1 LDLLSFSVLHGLN
14 EPILRKLPLPSPA
27 DRGYLHAQ
35 QILCEEDFIMKVD
48 EGKLNAFVEK
58 AVTDLAAGYGGVMT
72 VLGHKLGL
80 YKAMAH
86 AGPLDSSEVAQRS
99 GCAERYVREWL
110 NSQAA
115 AGYVLYHTTSATYE
129 LTAEQALVLAEDDS
143 PVFMPPAWE
152 VPVSMFLDEEKTL
165 EAFRTG
171 KGVAWDEHNER
182 LFCGVAAFYRNGYRN
197 SLVRE
202 WLPALRGVEEKLRAG
217 AKVADVGCGHGH
229 STMLMAEAFPRSRFW
244 GFDYH
249 EKSIDSAR
257 GHARNTKI
265 ENHVSFEVASA
276 VGYPAG
282 GFDLICFFDCLH
294 DMGDPVGAAR
304 HAKRALTHDGTVMLV
319 EPFANDRIEENLN
332 TVGRLYYS
340 ASTTLCCAHSLS
352 EDGAAALGAQAGEA
366 RLANVFT
373 KAGFTEFRKAKVT
386 PFNLILEAKV

>member
-1 LDLLSFSVLHGLN
+1 MNVDERKLN
-14 EPILRKLPLPSPA
+14 E
-27 DRGYLHAQ
+27 
-35 QILCEEDFIMKVD
+35 
-48 EGKLNAFVEK
+48 FVEK

-80 YKAMAH
+80 YKAMAG
-86 AGPLDSSEVAQRS
+86 AGPLDSSEIAKRS

-115 AGYVLYHTTSATYE
+115 AGYVVYHPTSATYE
-129 LTAEQALVLAEDDS
+129 LTAEQALVLADDDS

-152 VPVSMFLDEEKTL
+152 VPVSMFFDEEKSI

-171 KGVAWDEHNER
+171 KGVAWDAHDER

-202 WLPALRGVEEKLRAG
+202 WLPALRGVEAKLRAG

-229 STMLMAEAFPRSRFW
+229 STILMADAFPRSRFW

-249 EKSIDSAR
+249 EKSIETAR
-257 GHARNTKI
+257 CHARKTGI
-265 ENHVSFEVASA
+265 ENRVSFEVASA
-276 VGYPAG
+276 TNYPAED
-282 GFDLICFFDCLH
+282 FDLICFFDCLH
-294 DMGDPVGAAR
+294 DMGDPVGAAK
-304 HAKRALTHDGTVMLV
+304 HAKKALTGDGTVMLV
-319 EPFANDRIEENLN
+319 EPFANDHVEENLN
-332 TVGRLYYS
+332 VVGRLYYS

-352 EDGAAALGAQAGEA
+352 EDGTTALGAQAGEA
-366 RLANVFT
+366 RLAHVFA
-373 KAGFTEFRKAKVT
+373 KAGFTNFGRAKST

>member
-1 LDLLSFSVLHGLN
+1 MKLD
-14 EPILRKLPLPSPA
+14 ERKL
-27 DRGYLHAQ
+27 
-35 QILCEEDFIMKVD
+35 D
-48 EGKLNAFVEK
+48 EFVEK

-80 YKAMAH
+80 YKAMAD
-86 AGPLDSSEVAQRS
+86 AGPLDSSELAKRS

-115 AGYVLYHTTSATYE
+115 AGYLVYHATSATYE
-129 LTAEQALVLAEDDS
+129 LTPEQSLVLAQDDS

-152 VPVSMFLDEEKTL
+152 VPVSMFLDEAKTM

-171 KGVAWDEHNER
+171 KGVAWDQHNER
-182 LFCGVAAFYRNGYRN
+182 LFCGVAAFYRNAYRN
-197 SLVRE
+197 NLVRE
-202 WLPALRGVEEKLRAG
+202 WLPSLRGVEEKLRAG

-229 STMLMAEAFPRSRFW
+229 STILMAEAFPQSRFW

-249 EKSIDSAR
+249 AKSIASAR
-257 GHARNTKI
+257 SHARNTEF
-265 ENHVSFEVASA
+265 ENRVSFEVASA
-276 VGYPAG
+276 MSYPAE

-294 DMGDPVGAAR
+294 DMGDPVGAAQY
-304 HAKRALTHDGTVMLV
+304 AKRALAQDGTVMLV
-319 EPFANDRIEENLN
+319 EPFANDRVEENLN

-366 RLANVFT
+366 RLAGVFT
-373 KAGFTEFRKAKVT
+373 KAGFGEFRKARAT

>member
-1 LDLLSFSVLHGLN
+1 
-14 EPILRKLPLPSPA
+14 
-27 DRGYLHAQ
+27 
-35 QILCEEDFIMKVD
+35 MKVD
-48 EGKLNAFVEK
+48 EGKLNRFVEK

-80 YKAMAH
+80 YKSMAN
-86 AGPLDSSEVAQRS
+86 AGPLDSSEIAKRS

-115 AGYVLYHTTSATYE
+115 AGYIVYHAASATYE
-129 LTAEQALVLAEDDS
+129 LTPEQALVLADDDS

-152 VPVSMFLDEEKTL
+152 VPASMFFDEEKTI

-171 KGVAWDEHNER
+171 KGVAWDQHHER

-202 WLPALRGVEEKLRAG
+202 WLPSLCGAEEKLRAG

-229 STMLMAEAFPRSRFW
+229 STILMAEGFPQSHFW

-249 EKSIDSAR
+249 EKSIESAR
-257 GHARNTKI
+257 SHARSTDVANR
-265 ENHVSFEVASA
+265 VSFAVADATS
-276 VGYPAG
+276 YPAE

-304 HAKRALTHDGTVMLV
+304 HAKKALAEDGTVLLV
-319 EPFANDRIEENLN
+319 EPFASDRVEENLN

-366 RLANVFT
+366 RLAAVFK
-373 KAGFTEFRKAKVT
+373 KAGFSEFRKAKAT

>member
-1 LDLLSFSVLHGLN
+1 MKLD
-14 EPILRKLPLPSPA
+14 ERKLS
-27 DRGYLHAQ
+27 
-35 QILCEEDFIMKVD
+35 E
-48 EGKLNAFVEK
+48 FVEK
-58 AVTDLAAGYGGVMT
+58 TVTDLAAGYGGVMT

-86 AGPLDSSEVAQRS
+86 AGPLDSSEIAKRS

-115 AGYVLYHTTSATYE
+115 AGYLVYHATSATYE
-129 LTAEQALVLAEDDS
+129 LTPEQSLVLAEDDS

-152 VPVSMFLDEEKTL
+152 VPASMFFDEEKTI

-182 LFCGVAAFYRNGYRN
+182 LFCGVAAFYRNGYRHN
-197 SLVRE
+197 LVRE
-202 WLPALRGVEEKLRAG
+202 WLPSLRGVEEKLRAG
-217 AKVADVGCGHGH
+217 AKVADVGCGYGH
-229 STMLMAEAFPRSRFW
+229 STILMAEAFPQSRFW

-249 EKSIDSAR
+249 EQSIATAR
-257 GHARNTKI
+257 SHARNK
-265 ENHVSFEVASA
+265 EMQNRVSFEVASA
-276 VGYPAG
+276 MSYPAE

-294 DMGDPVGAAR
+294 DMGDPLGVAR
-304 HAKRALTHDGTVMLV
+304 HAKSALAGDGTVMLV
-319 EPFANDRIEENLN
+319 EPFANDWVEENLN

-366 RLANVFT
+366 RLAGVFG
-373 KAGFTEFRKAKVT
+373 KAGFGEFRKANAT
-386 PFNLILEAKV
+386 PFNLVLEAKVTHHVVDP

>member
-1 LDLLSFSVLHGLN
+1 MKLDERKLN
-14 EPILRKLPLPSPA
+14 E
-27 DRGYLHAQ
+27 
-35 QILCEEDFIMKVD
+35 
-48 EGKLNAFVEK
+48 FVEK
-58 AVTDLAAGYGGVMT
+58 AVADLAAGYGGVMT

-86 AGPLDSSEVAQRS
+86 AGPLDSSEIAKRS

-115 AGYVLYHTTSATYE
+115 AGYVVYHASSAAYE
-129 LTAEQALVLAEDDS
+129 LTPEQALVLADDDS

-152 VPVSMFLDEEKTL
+152 VPASMFFDEAKTIA
-165 EAFRTG
+165 AFRTG

-229 STMLMAEAFPRSRFW
+229 STILMAEAFPRSRFC

-249 EKSIDSAR
+249 EKSIATAR
-257 GHARNTKI
+257 RHARKTEI
-265 ENHVSFEVASA
+265 ENRVSFEVAGASS
-276 VGYPAG
+276 YPAE

-304 HAKRALTHDGTVMLV
+304 HARSALAEDGTVMLV
-319 EPFANDRIEENLN
+319 EPFANDRVEENLN

-366 RLANVFT
+366 RLAGVFK
-373 KAGFTEFRKAKVT
+373 KAGFGEFRKAKAT

>member
-1 LDLLSFSVLHGLN
+1 
-14 EPILRKLPLPSPA
+14 
-27 DRGYLHAQ
+27 
-35 QILCEEDFIMKVD
+35 MKID
-48 EGKLNAFVEK
+48 EGKLNEFVQRT
-58 AVTDLAAGYGGVMT
+58 VTDLAAGYGGVMT

-86 AGPLDSSEVAQRS
+86 AGPLDSWEIAKRS

-115 AGYVLYHTTSATYE
+115 AGYVVYHAASATYE
-129 LTAEQALVLAEDDS
+129 LTAEQSLVLAEDDS
-143 PVFMPPAWE
+143 PVFLPPAWE
-152 VPVSMFLDEEKTL
+152 VPVSMFLDEEKTIG
-165 EAFRTG
+165 AFRTG
-171 KGVAWDEHNER
+171 KGVAWDEHHDR

-202 WLPALRGVEEKLRAG
+202 WLPALRGVEEKLRTG
-217 AKVADVGCGHGH
+217 ANVADVGCGHGH

-249 EKSIDSAR
+249 DKSIESAR
-257 GHARNTKI
+257 SLARNTQSA
-265 ENHVSFEVASA
+265 NRVSFEVASA
-276 VGYPAG
+276 VSYPAD

-304 HAKRALTHDGTVMLV
+304 HAKRALAENGTVMLV
-319 EPFANDRIEENLN
+319 EPFANDRVEDNLN

-366 RLANVFT
+366 RLAGVFK
-373 KAGFTEFRKAKVT
+373 KAGFGEFRKAKAT

>member
-1 LDLLSFSVLHGLN
+1 
-14 EPILRKLPLPSPA
+14 
-27 DRGYLHAQ
+27 
-35 QILCEEDFIMKVD
+35 MKMD
-48 EGKLNAFVEK
+48 EGKLNKFVEK
-58 AVTDLAAGYGGVMT
+58 AMTDLAAGYGGVMT

-80 YKAMAH
+80 YKTMAG
-86 AGPLDSSEVAQRS
+86 AGPLDSSEIAHRS

-115 AGYVLYHTTSATYE
+115 AGYVIYHAASATYE
-129 LTAEQALVLAEDDS
+129 LTAEQALVLADEES

-152 VPVSMFLDEEKTL
+152 VPASMFLDEEKTIQ
-165 EAFRTG
+165 AFRTG
-171 KGVAWDEHNER
+171 KGVAWDEHHER

-202 WLPALRGVEEKLRAG
+202 WLPALRGVENKLRAG

-229 STMLMAEAFPRSRFW
+229 STVLMAEAFPESRFW

-257 GHARNTKI
+257 GHVQNADVADR
-265 ENHVSFEVASA
+265 VSFEVADATS
-276 VGYPAG
+276 YRSE

-294 DMGDPVGAAR
+294 DMGDPAAAAR
-304 HAKRALTHDGTVMLV
+304 HAKKSLAQDGTVMLV
-319 EPFANDRIEENLN
+319 EPFANDRVEENLN

-352 EDGAAALGAQAGEA
+352 EGGAAALGAQAGEA
-366 RLANVFT
+366 RLAAVFK
-373 KAGFTEFRKAKVT
+373 KAGFSEFRKAGAT
-386 PFNLILEAKV
+386 PFNLILEAKA

>member
-1 LDLLSFSVLHGLN
+1 MKFDERKLN
-14 EPILRKLPLPSPA
+14 E
-27 DRGYLHAQ
+27 
-35 QILCEEDFIMKVD
+35 
-48 EGKLNAFVEK
+48 FVEK

-80 YKAMAH
+80 YKAMAG
-86 AGPLDSSEVAQRS
+86 AGPLDSSEIAKRS

-115 AGYVLYHTTSATYE
+115 AGYLVYHATSVTYE
-129 LTAEQALVLAEDDS
+129 LSPEQSLVLAEDDS
-143 PVFMPPAWE
+143 PVFLPPAWE
-152 VPVSMFLDEEKTL
+152 VPASMFFDEEKTI

-171 KGVAWDEHNER
+171 NGVAWDEHNER

-197 SLVRE
+197 NLVRE
-202 WLPALRGVEEKLRAG
+202 WLPSLRGVEEKLRVG

-229 STMLMAEAFPRSRFW
+229 STILMAEAFPRSRFW

-249 EKSIDSAR
+249 EKSIASAR
-257 GHARNTKI
+257 SYARNRKI
-265 ENHVSFEVASA
+265 QNRVSFEVASA
-276 VGYPAG
+276 MSYPAK

-304 HAKRALTHDGTVMLV
+304 HAKRALADDGTVMLV
-319 EPFANDRIEENLN
+319 EPFANDRVEDNLN
-332 TVGRLYYS
+332 LVGRLYYS

-366 RLANVFT
+366 RLAGVFK
-373 KAGFTEFRKAKVT
+373 KAGFAEFRKANAT